1 MAQVADLLRRKGA
14 FFSLQLEI
22 GVSEPLKDLTKS
34 SEMFLPSGGEDD
46 YIVEV
51 EQARLPV
58 EAGEDAIHEAREG
71 GRSVAKTEGD
81 LVKFVQ
87 LSAAGTKGGLCFI
100 TLRDGHLPIPALKVE
115 GRKPS
120 SPMESIEEVV
130 YPGQWVS
137 VFDGSCIKLSKIDAK
152 TQATVLL
159 LYHHHRRS
167 PRTVG
172 GADDVAG
179 QHLLDLRHL
188 LPSNSRVLSPIGL
201 AERGPMGLYRVPQ
214 QRSTPE
220 VVFPLAEDVAELAK

>member
-1 MAQVADLLRRKGA
+1 M
-14 FFSLQLEI
+14 
-22 GVSEPLKDLTKS
+22 
-34 SEMFLPSGGEDD
+34 
-46 YIVEV
+46 
-51 EQARLPV
+51 
-58 EAGEDAIHEAREG
+58 EAGEDVIHEAREG

-100 TLRDGHLPIPALKVE
+100 TLCDGHLPIPALKVE
-115 GRKPS
+115 GREPS
-120 SPMESIEEVV
+120 SPMESVEEVI

-137 VFDGSCIKLSKIDAK
+137 IFDGSCVKLSKIDAK

-159 LYHHHRRS
+159 PYHHHWRS
-167 PRTVG
+167 PLAVG

-179 QHLLDLRHL
+179 QHLLDLLH

-201 AERGPMGLYRVPQ
+201 AERGPVGLYRVLQ

-220 VVFPLAEDVAELAK
+220 VVFPLDEDVAEFAK